1 MSLNF
6 KLMKT
11 HPPLK
16 KIQNQNQHN
25 YIKKIDM
32 KLNKILK
39 NMKNILNKQNKNPK
53 TWKQNKK

>member
-16 KIQNQNQHN
+16 KNTKPKSTQL
-25 YIKKIDM
+25 YKKIDM

-53 TWKQNKK
+53 TRKQNKK